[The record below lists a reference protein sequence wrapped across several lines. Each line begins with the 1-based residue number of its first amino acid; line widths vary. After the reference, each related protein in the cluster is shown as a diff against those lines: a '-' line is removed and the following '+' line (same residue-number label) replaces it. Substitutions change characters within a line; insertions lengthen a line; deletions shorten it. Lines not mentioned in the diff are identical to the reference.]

1 MLKLTRGQLIK
12 KKNQSTPYFIVEVL
26 ENLVYV
32 TTQQN
37 MMSENVYLYTNERFL
52 YHFDYK
58 EPFEPNNGDA
68 IWYLSGTVPSVTQG
82 LYDVSGQYL
91 FNRVFK
97 TKEDAEEFCN
107 KVNAI

>member
-1 MLKLTRGQLIK
+1 MIK
-12 KKNQSTPYFIVEVL
+12 NKNQSTTYFVVEVL

-32 TTQQN
+32 TTHQN
-37 MMSENVYLYTNERFL
+37 MLSENVYLYTNERFL
-52 YHFDYK
+52 YYFDYK
-58 EPFEPNNGDA
+58 EPFEPVGGQS
-68 IWYLSGTVPSVTQG
+68 IWYLSGTVPSVVHG

-97 TKEDAEEFCN
+97 TKEEAEEFCN